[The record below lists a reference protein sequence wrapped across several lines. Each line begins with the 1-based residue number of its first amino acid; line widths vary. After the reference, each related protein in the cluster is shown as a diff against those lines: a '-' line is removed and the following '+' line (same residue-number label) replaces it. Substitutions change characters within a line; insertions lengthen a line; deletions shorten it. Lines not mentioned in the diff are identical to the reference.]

1 MSVFEAVGIGVS
13 FGGVRAL
20 HDVSFT
26 VEEGEIFSI
35 MGPNGAGKT
44 TVFNLIS
51 RFYDLDSGDL
61 YLNGERI
68 SKIPPHAVAAKG
80 IARTFQNTE
89 LFEKE
94 TVLQNLLTAHHTHR
108 RTSFLSEMFFL
119 PHVRRQEVRFREKV
133 EDIIELLE
141 LQRYR
146 DQRIDSLPFGV
157 RKIVELGRALS
168 IEPQMLLLDEPSSGL
183 NPEETED
190 LSFWIEDINEAL
202 GITVIMVE
210 HDMNLLA
217 QVSGRVMALSDGELL
232 TIGTPDEVREH
243 PDVVNAYLGE

>member
-1 MSVFEAVGIGVS
+1 MSLFEANNIGVS

-20 HDVSFT
+20 HDITFS

-51 RFYDLDSGDL
+51 RFYDLDQGDMH
-61 YLNGERI
+61 LNGERI
-68 SKIPPHAVAAKG
+68 DKIQPHQVAAKG

-89 LFEKE
+89 LFLNE

-108 RTSFLSEMFFL
+108 STNVLGELFFL
-119 PHVRRQEVRFREKV
+119 PGVRKQELDFRTKV
-133 EDIIELLE
+133 EDIIDLLD

-168 IEPQMLLLDEPSSGL
+168 LEPKLLLLDEPSSGL

-190 LSFWIEDINEAL
+190 LSFWIEDINEEL
-202 GITVIMVE
+202 KITVIMVE

-243 PDVVNAYLGE
+243 PDVISAYLGD

>member
-1 MSVFEAVGIGVS
+1 MSLFEARQIGVS
-13 FGGVRAL
+13 FGGVHAL

-51 RFYDLDSGDL
+51 RFYDVDQ
-61 YLNGERI
+61 GEMFFKDTNITRFA
-68 SKIPPHAVAAKG
+68 PHQIANIG

-89 LFEKE
+89 LFEHE

-108 RTSFLSEMFFL
+108 KTSVFSDMLFL
-119 PHVRRQEVRFREKV
+119 PKARKQELRFREKV
-133 EDIIELLE
+133 EDIIDLLD
-141 LQRYR
+141 LQSYR
-146 DQRIDSLPFGV
+146 DQRIDALPFGA

-168 IEPQMLLLDEPSSGL
+168 IEPSLLLLDEPSSGL

-190 LSFWIEDINEAL
+190 LSFWIEDINEDL
-202 GITVIMVE
+202 GITIVMVE
-210 HDMNLLA
+210 HDMNLLG
-217 QVSGRVMALSDGELL
+217 QVSGRVMALNDGEVL
-232 TIGTPDEVREH
+232 TIGTPDDVRSHE
-243 PDVVNAYLGE
+243 DVVKAYLGD